1 MAEARTGLLSR
12 LARGAASRAGAFG
25 FSHGVHPAEH
35 KELTAHLPIR
45 RMPYPDE
52 VVLPL
57 RQHAGKP
64 ARLVVAKGQHVER
77 GDLLA
82 AADGWVSSPVH
93 ASAAGWVSDIDWWPH
108 PDGSMCMA
116 VRIRVERYSAQVAR
130 PRLVPDWHGL
140 SRDEVLRAV
149 QNAGVVGLGGAAFP
163 THVKLQPPPGT
174 TIDTIVINGAE
185 CEPYLTTD
193 HRTMVEYPERVHFG
207 VRIMMHALGVQR
219 AVIGVERNKP
229 DAIEALERTRPT
241 DIDVTVLPL
250 TVKYPQ
256 GAEKMLLKAVLD
268 REVPSG
274 KLPATVGA
282 IVQNVASVA
291 TLAEV
296 FETGLPLVERI
307 VTVSGPGVA
316 RPANL
321 IVPVG
326 TLTRD
331 VLAFCGGVTA
341 DAAEVLFGGPMMGTA
356 LANLDVPVLKGTTGI
371 VVLTHAEVRDTAQSP
386 CIHCGR
392 CLDACPMFLNPSL
405 LGDLARVGRYDEMA
419 AAHLADCMLCGSCS
433 YVCPS
438 NIPLAQLFSAS
449 KAAVRKQT
457 AAKAG
462 AA

>member
-1 MAEARTGLLSR
+1 MAEARPGVLIR
-12 LARGAASRAGAFG
+12 LAKAARSHVGSFG
-25 FSHGVHPAEH
+25 FAHGVHPPEH

-64 ARLVVAKGQHVER
+64 AKLAVAKGAYVER
-77 GDLLA
+77 GDVLA
-82 AADGWVSSPVH
+82 TADGFVSSPVH
-93 ASAAGWVSDIDWWPH
+93 ASASGRVTDIDWWPH
-108 PDGSMCMA
+108 PDGSMA
-116 VRIRVERYSAQVAR
+116 QAIRIQVARYSAQVAR
-130 PRLVPDWHGL
+130 PRMVPDWHGL
-140 SRDEVLRAV
+140 THDEVIRAV
-149 QNAGVVGLGGAAFP
+149 QDAGVVGLGGAAFP
-163 THVKLQPPPGT
+163 THVKLAPPKDL
-174 TIDTIVINGAE
+174 TIDTIIINGAE

-193 HRTMVEYPERVHFG
+193 HRIMVEHPDRVHFG
-207 VRIMMHALGVQR
+207 LRIMMHALGVRR
-219 AVIGVERNKP
+219 AIIGVERNKP
-229 DAIEALERTRPT
+229 DAVAALERTKPGDL
-241 DIDVTVLPL
+241 DITILPL

-256 GAEKMLLKAVLD
+256 GAEKMLITSVLD

-274 KLPATVGA
+274 KLPASVGV
-282 IVQNVASVA
+282 IVQHVGSAA

-307 VTVSGPGVA
+307 VTVSGRGVQH
-316 RPANL
+316 PANL

-326 TLTRD
+326 TKLRD
-331 VLAFCGGVTA
+331 LLAFCGGMTA
-341 DAAEVLFGGPMMGTA
+341 DAAEVLFGGPMMGQA
-356 LANLDVPVLKGTTGI
+356 QRDLDVPLLKGTTGV
-371 VVLTHAEVRDTAQSP
+371 VVLTHDEVRDMAQSP

-405 LGDLARVGRYDEMA
+405 LGDLAKAGRLEDMQ

-438 NIPLAQLFSAS
+438 NIPLAQLFTAS
-449 KAAVRKQT
+449 KAAIRRV
-457 AAKAG
+457 G